1 MLRIMQRAPIPH
13 FARLAR
19 EFGDASM
26 FSVGP
31 QRIVFF
37 NHPDLVRELLVT
49 QNRFFHKSRVLQR
62 SKIVFGSGG
71 WCSRPFIATAWPA
84 TPR

>member
-1 MLRIMQRAPIPH
+1 MRLPPGPRNFVPGRTLRIMQRAPIPF

-19 EFGDASM
+19 EYGDAAT

-37 NHPDLVRELLVT
+37 NHPDLVRELLVA

-62 SKIVFGSGG
+62 SKIVFGEGL
-71 WCSRPFIATAWPA
+71 
-84 TPR
+84 